1 MSFRRYAP
9 AMRFEGHAAIGLG
22 VGLIIG
28 SSAPAAKPTVTL
40 VQASPV
46 VVAGAGYTAGAR
58 FFVSYRSG
66 AAVVRRRVTATI
78 AGRYRFVLT
87 GVTFKRC
94 NGAQLTAP
102 GASLRVASCAAG
114 GHPSV
119 TAKPGGAVS
128 GSAFVPTEKI
138 ALSARMGDLVVRAS
152 TTAGRDG
159 GFTAQLPWPR
169 QACTDIDVRAVG
181 ALGSTAAYT
190 VAMPACRKP

>member
-1 MSFRRYAP
+1 
-9 AMRFEGHAAIGLG
+9 MRFEGHAAIGLG

-28 SSAPAAKPTVTL
+28 SSASPAANPTVTL

-46 VVAGAGYTAGAR
+46 VVTGAGYTAGAR

-66 AAVVRRRVTATI
+66 ATVVRRPVTATI
-78 AGRYRFVLT
+78 AGRYRVVLK

-94 NGAQLTAP
+94 NGVQLTAP
-102 GASLRVASCAAG
+102 GASLRAPSCAAG
-114 GHPSV
+114 GSPSV
-119 TAKPGGAVS
+119 IAQPGGVVS

-152 TTAGRDG
+152 TTAGRNG
-159 GFTAQLPWPR
+159 GFTARLPWPR

-181 ALGSTAAYT
+181 ALGSTASYT
-190 VAMPACRKP
+190 VAMPSCRKP